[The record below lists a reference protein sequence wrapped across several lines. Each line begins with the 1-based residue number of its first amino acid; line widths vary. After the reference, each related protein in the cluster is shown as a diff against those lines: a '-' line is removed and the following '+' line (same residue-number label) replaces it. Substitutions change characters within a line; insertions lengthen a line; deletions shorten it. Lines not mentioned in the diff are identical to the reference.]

1 MNCSAPETSCTATR
15 CCSDPSKFCF
25 QKNEEWATC
34 KYSCAAGVHLDDGEN
49 FRTPWECI
57 MLGSKKVSLTTMH
70 WNVHWQCSRGM
81 GTAGNCRVEAGKK
94 FVELSRKAGAHVVA
108 AIELAHQHGDPL
120 FLPELGLTNWT
131 QVSGPCK
138 GYNDIWDS
146 VALALAP
153 GWQVVDSGGG
163 CISGANDPR
172 AFAVARVKPPLPVH
186 ACPELCIVALH
197 SPHGTIVMGKDIV
210 AKVCGKALEGCAV
223 AMGDWNVPIAGGFHG
238 GVANR
243 WSELLGGPP
252 PAFMLPNDQ
261 TCCFPESQNHGH
273 YDHIAT
279 NIAGVHTEGRNGASG
294 YVVHPYPVTWANP
307 VEEHRPLSVYLQLPG
322 AQRV

>member
-1 MNCSAPETSCTATR
+1 
-15 CCSDPSKFCF
+15 
-25 QKNEEWATC
+25 
-34 KYSCAAGVHLDDGEN
+34 
-49 FRTPWECI
+49 
-57 MLGSKKVSLTTMH
+57 
-70 WNVHWQCSRGM
+70 
-81 GTAGNCRVEAGKK
+81 
-94 FVELSRKAGAHVVA
+94 
-108 AIELAHQHGDPL
+108 
-120 FLPELGLTNWT
+120 
-131 QVSGPCK
+131 VSGPCK